1 MNIKYGEIIYNLG
14 DKTVLYLNFDCIY
27 GFAGVYM

>member
-1 MNIKYGEIIYNLG
+1 MNIKYVETIYNLG
-14 DKTVLYLNFDCIY
+14 DKTVLYLIFNRIS